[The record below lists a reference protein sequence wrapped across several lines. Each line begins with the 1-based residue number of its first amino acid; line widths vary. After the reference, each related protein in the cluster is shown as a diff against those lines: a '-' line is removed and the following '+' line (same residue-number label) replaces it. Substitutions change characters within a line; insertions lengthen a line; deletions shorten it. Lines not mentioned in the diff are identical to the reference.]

1 MITATAQV
9 STKYQVVIPKEV
21 RDVLAVR
28 PGGRLLFLVDGDV
41 VFVRPEPAN
50 YTEVLR
56 GLHRDVWAAVA
67 AAAGADDPAAWLE
80 VERAAWT

>member
-21 RDVLAVR
+21 REVLGVQ
-28 PGGRLLFLVDGDV
+28 PGDRLLFLVDGDA

-50 YTEVLR
+50 YTAALR
-56 GLHRDVWAAVA
+56 GLHQELWSDSEN
-67 AAAGADDPAAWLE
+67 WLE
-80 VERAAWT
+80 QERAAWA